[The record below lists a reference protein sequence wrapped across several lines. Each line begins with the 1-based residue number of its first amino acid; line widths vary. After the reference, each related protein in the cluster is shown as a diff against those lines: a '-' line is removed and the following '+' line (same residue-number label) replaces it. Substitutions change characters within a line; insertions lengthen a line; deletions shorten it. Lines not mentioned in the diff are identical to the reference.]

1 MEDKENDPLALV
13 ELGEKFR
20 KFLIYHGVSYSE
32 LAKQVDILT
41 RDTVQ
46 LMTAGAR
53 DRFTSKN
60 LLRCLKGLV
69 ILEKLTEENEARNWL
84 EDLYTARGIRCG
96 EQKYIALEEMPE
108 GREILELI
116 KHNQEH
122 RLNKEE
128 IIWNV
133 PHLHNVFFTGREE
146 ILARLHTKF
155 SSESS
160 DKPIALT

>member
-69 ILEKLTEENEARNWL
+69 ILEKL
-84 EDLYTARGIRCG
+84 YSVQIRVRDY
-96 EQKYIALEEMPE
+96 K
-108 GREILELI
+108 
-116 KHNQEH
+116 
-122 RLNKEE
+122 
-128 IIWNV
+128 
-133 PHLHNVFFTGREE
+133 TGHGCCFGMWVR
-146 ILARLHTKF
+146 I
-155 SSESS
+155 
-160 DKPIALT
+160 